1 MTTIP
6 PTSAGVPL
14 AEVGRIAARADVRKA
29 GGRVGGLQPM
39 PELHAEQ
46 YDSLRQD
53 IVLHGVLVPVVQDQ
67 HGRVVDGHN
76 RTAIAAELGIDCPVE
91 TMTVTEDEAA
101 DLAVTL
107 NCARRHL
114 SREQTRQIVGGEIA
128 RRPGDSDRAIARRVG
143 CHHSTV
149 SSVRRGSVANLA
161 TDANDVVLDA
171 GEAEKLTD
179 EILESLRPVFTHVV
193 NEIYCARSNKISAA
207 EIAGALT
214 IAMHRTEAAT
224 PEYMASFVR
233 GCIYNPLINYV
244 LTDVSDDPYRQQW
257 DHETFLPLTDED
269 RQWQLD
275 CITYA
280 VALRTG
286 AEVPR

>member
-1 MTTIP
+1 MTDATERG
-6 PTSAGVPL
+6 TTYTYN
-14 AEVGRIAARADVRKA
+14 

-39 PELHAEQ
+39 PELTAEQ
-46 YDSLRQD
+46 YDSLKED
-53 IVLHGVLVPVVQDQ
+53 IVLRGVLV
-67 HGRVVDGHN
+67 
-76 RTAIAAELGIDCPVE
+76 IDCPVE

-161 TDANDVVLDA
+161 TDANDVVMDA

-179 EILESLRPVFTHVV
+179 EIRESLRPVFTHVV

-214 IAMHRTEAAT
+214 IAMRRTEAAQ

-233 GCIYNPLINYV
+233 GAIYGPILNYV

-280 VALRTG
+280 VAMRTG
-286 AEVPR
+286 AELAGALDWGAVSRTPSHVELVSRRAVVGVTR

>member
-1 MTTIP
+1 MAVPVPPRWSAVTMTDAT
-6 PTSAGVPL
+6 
-14 AEVGRIAARADVRKA
+14 GRGATYTYN
-29 GGRVGGLQPM
+29 GGRVSCLQPM
-39 PELHAEQ
+39 PALSAEQ
-46 YDSLRQD
+46 YDSLKED
-53 IVLHGVLVPVVQDQ
+53 ILLRGVLVPVVQDQ

-161 TDANDVVLDA
+161 TDANDVVMDA

-179 EILESLRPVFTHVV
+179 EIRESLRPVFTHVV

-214 IAMHRTEAAT
+214 IAMHRTEATKPA
-224 PEYMASFVR
+224 YMARFVR

-244 LTDVSDDPYRQQW
+244 LTDVSDDPYRHHW

-280 VALRTG
+280 VAMRTG
-286 AEVPR
+286 AELAA

>member
-1 MTTIP
+1 
-6 PTSAGVPL
+6 
-14 AEVGRIAARADVRKA
+14 
-29 GGRVGGLQPM
+29 M
-39 PELHAEQ
+39 PELSAEQ
-46 YDSLRQD
+46 YDALKSD
-53 IVLHGVLVPVVQDQ
+53 IAARGIVVPIVVDQ
-67 HGRVVDGHN
+67 HGRILDGHN
-76 RTAIAAELGIDCPVE
+76 RVRISEDLAIECPREIHHVADD
-91 TMTVTEDEAA
+91 DEAA

-114 SREQTRQIVGGEIA
+114 SREQTRHVIAGEIA

-143 CHHSTV
+143 CDHKTV
-149 SSVRRGSVANLA
+149 GSVRNGEVPHPQVSDLDTWGWDQIDLHLR
-161 TDANDVVLDA
+161 DVFGVIV
-171 GEAEKLTD
+171 E
-179 EILESLRPVFTHVV
+179 
-193 NEIYCARSNKISAA
+193 EIYRARSNKISAA

-214 IAMHRTEAAT
+214 IAMRRTEAAK

-286 AEVPR
+286 TEVPL